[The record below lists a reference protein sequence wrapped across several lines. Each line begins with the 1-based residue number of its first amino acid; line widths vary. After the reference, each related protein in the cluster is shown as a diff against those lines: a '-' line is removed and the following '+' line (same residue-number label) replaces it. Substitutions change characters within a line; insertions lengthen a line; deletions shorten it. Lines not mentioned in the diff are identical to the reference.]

1 MSTEREKGTDMID
14 QAKMVM
20 KLKKAQKELQK
31 ELVEVSAGD
40 GAVIVQVNGE
50 LKLKKVT
57 IDPDMVDLDDIAE
70 LERWVELAVRD
81 AMTKAQE
88 LAAEKMKPLMG
99 GLGNLGL

>member
-1 MSTEREKGTDMID
+1 MLD

-31 ELVEVSAGD
+31 EVVEVSAGD
-40 GAVIVQVNGE
+40 GAVIVQVTGE

-57 IDPDMVDLDDIAE
+57 IDADQVDLDDIQE
-70 LERWVELAVRD
+70 LERWVEVAVRD
-81 AMTKAQE
+81 AMSKAQE

>member
-1 MSTEREKGTDMID
+1 MVMD
-14 QAKMVM
+14 QMKMVA

-31 ELVEVSAGD
+31 EVVEVEAGD

-50 LKLKKVT
+50 LKLVDIK
-57 IDPDMVDLDDIAE
+57 IDPEFVDLDDIKE
-70 LERWVELAVRD
+70 LESWIKDAVRE
-81 AMTKAQE
+81 ATQAAQE

>member
-1 MSTEREKGTDMID
+1 MLN

-31 ELVEVSAGD
+31 EVVEVSAGD
-40 GAVIVQVNGE
+40 GAVVVQVTGE

-57 IDPDMVDLDDIAE
+57 IDPDQVDLDDIAE
-70 LERWVELAVRD
+70 LERWIELAVRD
-81 AMTKAQE
+81 AMGKAQE

>member
-1 MSTEREKGTDMID
+1 MLN

-20 KLKKAQKELQK
+20 KLKKAQKELAR
-31 ELVEVSAGD
+31 EVVEVEAGD
-40 GAVIVQVNGE
+40 GAVTVQVTGE

-57 IDPDMVDLDDIAE
+57 IDPDQVDLDDINE
-70 LERWVELAVRD
+70 LERWIEIAVRD
-81 AMTKAQE
+81 AMARAQE

>member
-1 MSTEREKGTDMID
+1 MID

-57 IDPDMVDLDDIAE
+57 IDPDLVDLDDIGE
-70 LERWVELAVRD
+70 LERWVEIAVRD

-99 GLGNLGL
+99 GLGSLGL

>member
-1 MSTEREKGTDMID
+1 MLN

-20 KLKKAQKELQK
+20 KLKKAQKELAR
-31 ELVEVSAGD
+31 EVVEVEAGD
-40 GAVIVQVNGE
+40 GAVVVQVTGE

-57 IDPDMVDLDDIAE
+57 IDPDQVDLDDIGE
-70 LERWVELAVRD
+70 LERWVEVAVRD